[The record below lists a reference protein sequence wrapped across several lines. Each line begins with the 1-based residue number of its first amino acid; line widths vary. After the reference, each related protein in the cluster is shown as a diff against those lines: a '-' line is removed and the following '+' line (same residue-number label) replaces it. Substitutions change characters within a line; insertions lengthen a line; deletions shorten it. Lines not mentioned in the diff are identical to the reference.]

1 MVDLTVPKQSHFC
14 KVTLNLRLL
23 VECTPALHCGFGFLG
38 SGSSAEQ
45 SCQSL
50 AKERWELIFTLGKML
65 GEG

>member
-23 VECTPALHCGFGFLG
+23 VECTPALHCGF
-38 SGSSAEQ
+38 EQ